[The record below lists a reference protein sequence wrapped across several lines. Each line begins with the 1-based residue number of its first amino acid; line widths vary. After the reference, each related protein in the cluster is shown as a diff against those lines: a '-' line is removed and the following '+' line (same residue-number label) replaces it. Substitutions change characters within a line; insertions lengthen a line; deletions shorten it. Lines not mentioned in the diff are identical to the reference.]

1 VRRVAIVTTFAV
13 LAALGRHSGAQV
25 PDAPLT
31 FGQPIGQFTVII
43 ANGTVYDGSG
53 APGRRADVGL
63 REDRVA
69 AVGDLR
75 AATTRQRI
83 DATGLAVAPGFI
95 NMLSWSTESLLVDG
109 RSQGEIRQGVTT
121 QIFGEGDSM
130 GPLTPEMRQ
139 RRLESQG
146 DLKFDIPWTSLGD
159 YLRYLEKKGVAQNV
173 ASFIGATTVREYVI
187 GLEDKKPTRTQLD
200 AMRALVRREM
210 EDGALG
216 IGSSL
221 IYAPAFY
228 ATTEELIEMCEVAAQ
243 YDGKYISHIRSEGNR
258 LIEGVEELLRIARE
272 AKIPAEIYHLK
283 AAGARNWPKMPQVL
297 AMIEAARKEGLK
309 ITADMYMY
317 PAGATGLDAALPP
330 SALDGGYDALFTR
343 LQDPAYRKK
352 LAAEIRTPTDEW
364 ENLYLAAGS
373 PERVLLVEFKNDALK
388 PLAGKT
394 LAEVAKMRGKD
405 PVETIMDLVLEDR
418 SRVGTVYFMMSEEN
432 ITRQIKKPWVSLGSD
447 AASMATEGVFLKSS
461 AHPRAY
467 GNFARLLG
475 KYVRED
481 KALTMAD
488 AVHRL
493 SGLPAT
499 NLEIDA
505 RGVLKPGYFADVVV
519 FDPATIADRATFG
532 KPHQY
537 AVGMKHVF
545 VNGRHVLK
553 EGEHTGALPGR
564 ALWGTWRSRRQEGG
578 EAPEN

>member
-1 VRRVAIVTTFAV
+1 MRLLVLGAV
-13 LAALGRHSGAQV
+13 LLLLGAGGRQPAPHV
-25 PDAPLT
+25 TDAPLT
-31 FGQPIGQFTVII
+31 AGQPTSQFSVVI

-53 APGRRADVGL
+53 TAGRRADVGI
-63 REDRVA
+63 RADRVA

-75 AATTRQRI
+75 TATATQRI

-130 GPLTPEMRQ
+130 GPLTPEMRA
-139 RRLESQG
+139 RRLAAQG
-146 DLKFDIPWTSLGD
+146 DLKFDIPWTTLGE
-159 YLRYLEKKGVAQNV
+159 YLRHLQKKGVAQNV

-187 GLEDKKPTRTQLD
+187 GLEDRTPTPAQLD

-228 ATTEELIEMCEVAAQ
+228 ASTEELIAMCTVAAQ
-243 YDGKYISHIRSEGNR
+243 YGGKYISHLRSEGNR
-258 LIEGVEELLRIARE
+258 LIEAVEELLRIARE
-272 AKIPAEIYHLK
+272 ANIPAEIYHLK
-283 AAGARNWPKMPQVL
+283 AAGSRNWPKMDKAL
-297 AMIEAARKEGLK
+297 AMIEAARKNGLR

-343 LQDPAYRKK
+343 LQDAAYRKQ
-352 LAAEIRTPTDEW
+352 LAAQVRTPTDTW

-373 PERVLLVEFKNDALK
+373 PDRVLLVEFKNDALK

-394 LAEVAKMRGKD
+394 LAEVAKMRGTD

-432 ITRQIKKPWVSLGSD
+432 ITKQIRRPWVSLGSD

-475 KYVRED
+475 KYVREE
-481 KALTMAD
+481 KALTLAD

-493 SGLPAT
+493 TGLPAT
-499 NLEIDA
+499 NLELDA
-505 RGVLKPGYFADVVV
+505 RGFLRSGYFADVAV
-519 FDPATIADRATFG
+519 FDPATIADRATFA

-545 VNGRHVLK
+545 VNGRHVLNN
-553 EGEHTGALPGR
+553 GEHTGALPGR
-564 ALWGTWRSRRQEGG
+564 ALWGKYKVKGQR
-578 EAPEN
+578 